1 VIHHC
6 SDKDAASARPSRP
19 ATRGSR
25 RYPSCLDYVELNLTK
40 FDAQWVLGIHMGKI
54 FLNAH
59 SGIGTDHLLACTRQ
73 GIVTKDSL
81 SRVR

>member
-1 VIHHC
+1 M
-6 SDKDAASARPSRP
+6 
-19 ATRGSR
+19 
-25 RYPSCLDYVELNLTK
+25 K